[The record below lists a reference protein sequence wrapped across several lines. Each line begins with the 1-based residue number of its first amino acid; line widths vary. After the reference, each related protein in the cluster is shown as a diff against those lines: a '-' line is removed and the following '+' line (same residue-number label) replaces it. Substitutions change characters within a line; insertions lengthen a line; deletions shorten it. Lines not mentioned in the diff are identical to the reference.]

1 MIPIKFLSKIGVYEI
16 QIHGVTL
23 KVRLVHANDYSVV
36 DIGISEL
43 RSQFVTK
50 IEGALPRGAER
61 RSQFGTTVA
70 GLVLQPAQNPKY
82 LQLCVGTRCL
92 MYQLPADGYSQIPES
107 LNDFLS
113 DSEICFVGV
122 RELTNCRIS
131 CKSYIQVNKLAARVL
146 KKPNL
151 SRCSSGILETL
162 ASEVGINLE
171 ESSSGVNVDWEAE
184 VFTDEEIKCA
194 TRDVCAC
201 YLIANKLLGS
211 L

>member
-1 MIPIKFLSKIGVYEI
+1 MIPFKFLSKIGVYEI

-23 KVRLVHANDYSVV
+23 MVRLVHANDYSVV
-36 DIGISEL
+36 GIGISEL

-50 IEGALPRGAER
+50 IEGASPWGAER

-70 GLVLQPAQNPKY
+70 GLVLQPAQNSKY
-82 LQLCVGTRCL
+82 LQLCVGTHCL
-92 MYQLPADGYSQIPES
+92 MHQLPAVRDS
-107 LNDFLS
+107 LPKSLKDFLS

-122 RELTNCRIS
+122 RELRELTNCRIS
-131 CKSYIQVNKLAARVL
+131 CKSYIQVTKLGARVL

-162 ASEVGINLE
+162 ASEVGINLGG
-171 ESSSGVNVDWEAE
+171 SSSGVNVDWEAE

-194 TRDVCAC
+194 TRNVCAC
-201 YLIANKLLGS
+201 
-211 L
+211 